1 MTEPLILFHPEY
13 LTDYPTAGVE
23 CPARADAVWRSLQPH
38 YEAREPVPAEER
50 HILRVHTPYHLEN
63 VKQEGLAVLRTAL
76 LAAGG
81 ALLAASEAIA
91 GRPVFAII
99 RPPGHH
105 ASPDHY
111 WGFCFFN
118 NIAVALADLLEDKRV
133 SSAFI
138 LDFDLHFGDG
148 TMNYFQG
155 DDRIH
160 VFNPPPTSS
169 RDQYVDSIK
178 ESLESA
184 GPRDIY
190 AVSAGFDLGENDWGG
205 LLTQDDYARIGELVK
220 DAAQTHSNGRRFA
233 LLEGGYNIYDLGAN
247 AAAFCKGFF

>member
-1 MTEPLILFHPEY
+1 
-13 LTDYPTAGVE
+13 
-23 CPARADAVWRSLQPH
+23 
-38 YEAREPVPAEER
+38 
-50 HILRVHTPYHLEN
+50 
-63 VKQEGLAVLRTAL
+63 L
-76 LAAGG
+76 LAAR
-81 ALLAASEAIA
+81 EAIN

-118 NIAVALADLLEDKRV
+118 NMAVAVADLMQDNRV

-138 LDFDLHFGDG
+138 LDFDLHYGDG
-148 TMNYFQG
+148 TMNYFQK
-155 DDRIH
+155 DDRVM
-160 VFNPPPTSS
+160 VFNPPSTSS
-169 RDQYVDSIK
+169 REQYVDSIK
-178 ESLESA
+178 ETLDSA

-205 LLTQDDYARIGELVK
+205 LLTETDYARIGELVK
-220 DAAQTHSNGRRFA
+220 NAAQTHSNGRRFA
-233 LLEGGYNIYDLGAN
+233 LLEGGYNIYDLGPN